1 MPKST
6 CCIEG
11 CDRPRVSSPGWC
23 NAHYKRWKRHG
34 NPLGKYRM
42 HGLALA
48 EAFTHHC
55 PGSPPA
61 SGCWMWQSTL
71 NFHGYGVFGWN
82 ETEVRANRV
91 SYELFNGP
99 IAEGLIVRHTCD
111 TPACVQPAHL
121 ILGTMADN
129 SRDMT
134 DRERQC
140 RGEKF
145 SSSKLTDSAVREIRD
160 LYASGTALQ
169 RDLAQRFGISQT
181 TVSTVVNRKAWKHI

>member
-1 MPKST
+1 MPKPT
-6 CCIEG
+6 CSIEG

-42 HGLALA
+42 HGLTLA
-48 EAFTHHC
+48 EVFAHHC

-61 SGCWMWQSTL
+61 SGCWIWKSAL

-82 ETEVRANRV
+82 ETDVRANRV

-129 SRDMT
+129 MQDKV
-134 DRERQC
+134 DRERQG

-145 SSSKLTDSAVREIRD
+145 SSSKLTDSAVREIRE
-160 LYASGTALQ
+160 LYASGTVLQ

-181 TVSTVVNRKAWKHI
+181 TINMVVNRKAWKHI

>member
-1 MPKST
+1 MQKPT
-6 CCIEG
+6 CDIEG

-42 HGLALA
+42 HGRTLA
-48 EAFTHHC
+48 EAFAHHC
-55 PGSPPA
+55 PGSPPHD
-61 SGCWMWQSTL
+61 GCWVWESSL
-71 NFHGYGVFGWN
+71 NASGYGVMGW
-82 ETEVRANRV
+82 EDRVLVANRV

-99 IAEGLIVRHTCD
+99 IDDGLVVRHTCD
-111 TPACVQPAHL
+111 RPACVQPAHL
-121 ILGTMADN
+121 ILGTKADN

-145 SSSKLTDSAVREIRD
+145 SSSKLTDSAVREIRE
-160 LYASGTALQ
+160 LYASGTVLQ
-169 RDLAQRFGISQT
+169 RDLAQRFEISQT
-181 TVSTVVNRKAWKHI
+181 TISTVVARKAWKHM